1 MMREF
6 FNQKTRIFSAL
17 ILSLFFLASPSSSE
31 DEIKSENKYSL
42 FLEDAIELALKNNK
56 DIQIQEQEVEFARAN
71 IVAGMSKFF
80 PDLSIG
86 YGFTY
91 NDSVLYSDS
100 LPFHRNDTRIYTG
113 FKSNNVVNLSGNQMI
128 YDGGASIAN
137 LKQARVELK
146 IQEETLRS
154 RILEIEFEAKRLYY
168 GLLLAYE
175 TFRIQK
181 YLVDQ
186 AQAHYENVKT
196 KFEQGTSSRFDVLQS
211 KVQVSLL
218 IPQLV
223 NAENSMELIAA
234 DIKKLLY
241 LNMQDSLE
249 VLGSLDYFPIE
260 IHEIAFLN
268 EAYSNSP
275 QMRLRNLGIDLK
287 KWAIDEAKSGWY
299 PNINATGNYNYT
311 SDKVV
316 DMINPRHN
324 TWNVG
329 ITGTVSIFDGM
340 STKAKVDE
348 ARARYAQAILSQE
361 NITEQIARD
370 IKQGCLDLR
379 ESSAI
384 IFSQKDNLEEAREV
398 LKISY
403 ISYDN
408 GVGINLDVID
418 SQTALGQVEET
429 LASGMYDYLM
439 AQAYLDRT
447 MGREYFASR
456 NFPHETKEN
465 FASISKEEK
474 ANDKKE

>member
-1 MMREF
+1 ML
-6 FNQKTRIFSAL
+6 S
-17 ILSLFFLASPSSSE
+17 LSLFFLPVQAPCEEDKSS
-31 DEIKSENKYSL
+31 EIKSENRYTLSL
-42 FLEDAIELALKNNK
+42 KEIIGLALKNNK
-56 DIQIQEQEVEFARAN
+56 DIQIQQQEVAFARAD
-71 IVAGMSKFF
+71 IVAAQSRFF
-80 PDLSIG
+80 PAVSAG
-86 YGFTY
+86 YSFA
-91 NDSVLYSDS
+91 YSEAVYTTDS
-100 LPFHRNDTRIYTG
+100 LPNHRKDTRIFMGYKSTNELDFTG
-113 FKSNNVVNLSGNQMI
+113 SQMI

-137 LKQARVELK
+137 LKQARVQLK

-154 RILEIEFEAKRLYY
+154 RIMEIEFEAKRLYY

-175 TFRIQK
+175 TLRITK

-196 KFEQGTSSRFDVLQS
+196 RFEQGASSRFDVLQS

-223 NAENSMELIAA
+223 NAEKSIELIAA

-241 LNMQDSLE
+241 IDMQDKVEALG
-249 VLGSLDYFPIE
+249 VLSYMPIE
-260 IHEIAFLN
+260 IREIVFLN
-268 EAYSNSP
+268 EAYKNSP
-275 QMRLRNLGIDLK
+275 QMKLKILGVDLE
-287 KWAIDEAKSGWY
+287 KWAIEQAKSGWY
-299 PNINATGNYNYT
+299 PNINATANYTYT
-311 SDKVV
+311 SDKIVN
-316 DMINPRHN
+316 MINPRHDN
-324 TWNVG
+324 YGAG
-329 ITGTVSIFDGM
+329 ISGTVSIFDGM

-348 ARARYAQAILSQE
+348 AKARYAQATLSRD

-379 ESSAI
+379 ESHAI
-384 IFSQKDNLEEAREV
+384 ILSQKDNLEEAKEA

-418 SQTALGQVEET
+418 SQTALGQVEENLVT
-429 LASGMYDYLM
+429 GIYDYLL

-447 MGREYFASR
+447 MGREYL
-456 NFPHETKEN
+456 EN
-465 FASISKEEK
+465 ISKEEK